1 MRPSL
6 SKIFDSRSIILDL
19 KATTKE
25 AALIELADAITTAHP
40 ECDRTS
46 ILAALWEREK
56 KLSTGIASGVA
67 FPHAFYDNIDDMA
80 GAIGVSKA
88 GIEYDALDHKPV
100 YVIFMLLTGAE
111 ATDDHLQV
119 INKLFSL
126 AQSEDI
132 ELIIQA
138 ENIQTV
144 KDILSR

>member
-1 MRPSL
+1 MKPSL
-6 SKIFDSRSIILDL
+6 GEIFDSRSIILNL

-25 AALIELADAITTAHP
+25 AVFIELADAIITAHP
-40 ECDRTS
+40 ECGRTS
-46 ILAALWEREK
+46 MLAALWEREK
-56 KLSTGIASGVA
+56 KLSTGIASGIA
-67 FPHAFYDNIDDMA
+67 LPHAFYNGIDDIA
-80 GAIGVSKA
+80 GAIGISKA
-88 GIEYDALDHKPV
+88 GIEYDALDKKPV
-100 YVIFMLLTGAE
+100 HAIFMLITGAE
-111 ATDDHLQV
+111 ATDDHLRV